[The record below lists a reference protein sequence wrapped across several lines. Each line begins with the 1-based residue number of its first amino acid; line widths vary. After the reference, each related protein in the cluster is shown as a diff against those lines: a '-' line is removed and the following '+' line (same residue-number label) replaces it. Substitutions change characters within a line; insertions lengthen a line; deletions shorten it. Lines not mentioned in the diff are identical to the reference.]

1 MSNLCRF
8 CSNKTTEIVSF
19 GNMPIANAFLTKEEI
34 DREYFF
40 ELAAVYCPICY
51 LFQLKEQP
59 KPEMLFH
66 KDYAFFAGTSDVM
79 QKHFADLSNELI
91 NRFSLSQDDLV
102 IEIGNNDGG
111 MVKYLNDLG
120 YKKHLGVD
128 PSSNVADYAK
138 KKGVNMICDFFSLDL
153 AEKIKDKQGK
163 AKFFLAANT
172 LAHIPDIN
180 SVFEGISLLLNDEG
194 IFITEDPYQV
204 DLFTKVS
211 YDQIYDEHV
220 FIFSLT
226 SMHNI
231 CKKYDLKIF
240 DVKYIP
246 TAGGSLRYY
255 ITKNKHIDVS
265 NRVIEHIKLEENINF
280 KIDKTYHNFFENC
293 ERSKLRLNEK
303 LDELSKNNIIAS
315 YGATSKSTTI
325 FNYCDIGPS
334 KISFITDTTHTKQNK
349 LSPGMHIPIY
359 DYEYFCKNMPEYCF
373 LGAWN
378 HKKEIFH
385 KEANNFNISGKWI
398 SHLEEINVKI

>member
-40 ELAAVYCPICY
+40 ELAAMYCPICY

-59 KPEMLFH
+59 TPQMLFH

-102 IEIGNNDGG
+102 LEIGNNDGG

-120 YKKHLGVD
+120 HKKHLGVD
-128 PSSNVADYAK
+128 PSSNVADFAK
-138 KKGVNMICDFFSLDL
+138 KQGVNMLCDFFSLDL
-153 AEKIKDKQGK
+153 AEQIKDKHGK

-180 SVFEGISLLLNDEG
+180 SVFEGISKLLNDEG

-204 DLFTKVS
+204 DLFSKVS

-226 SMHNI
+226 SMLNI
-231 CKKYDLKIF
+231 CSKYDLKIF

-265 NRVIEHIKLEENINF
+265 NRVIEHLNLEEKINF
-280 KIDKTYHNFFENC
+280 KIDKTYHNFFKNC
-293 ERSKLRLNEK
+293 EKSKLRLNEK
-303 LDELSKNNIIAS
+303 LDEISKNNIIAS

-359 DYEYFCKNMPEYCF
+359 DYSYFCKNMPEFCF

-378 HKKEIFH
+378 HKKEIFQ
-385 KEANNFNISGKWI
+385 KESNNFNINGKWI
-398 SHLEEINVKI
+398 SHLEEIDFKT